1 MVTDTNYVLNRTAAT
16 AAVHFLLKK
25 EEYKLATKAEK
36 EKRVEELTEFVGNA
50 PLWMVSD
57 YRGLSVP
64 AFTELRA
71 KLREHEA
78 GITVAKNTLFRR
90 ALQAAGAD
98 DAVEM
103 FSGPSAVTVCHGDVA
118 AAAKVLWD
126 LYESD
131 ETFLIRGGVL
141 DGELIGADV
150 IAKLSSLPGRDELL
164 AQVVGGISSPI
175 TGLVYALD
183 GLLSG
188 LVYALQGR
196 LQQLDESSAG

>member
-1 MVTDTNYVLNRTAAT
+1 M
-16 AAVHFLLKK
+16 
-25 EEYKLATKAEK
+25 ATKAEK
-36 EKRVEELTEFVGNA
+36 KQRVGELADFVAGA

-64 AFTELRA
+64 AFAELRG

-90 ALQAAGAD
+90 VLETPGLES
-98 DAVEM
+98 AVEL

-126 LYESD
+126 LYSSD
-131 ETFLIRGGVL
+131 ERFVIRGGVL
-141 DGELIGADV
+141 DGEVIGTDV
-150 IAKLSSLPGRDELL
+150 IERLSSLPGRDDLL

-196 LQQLDESSAG
+196 LEQLEESSAG

>member
-1 MVTDTNYVLNRTAAT
+1 M
-16 AAVHFLLKK
+16 
-25 EEYKLATKAEK
+25 ATKAEK
-36 EKRVEELTEFVGNA
+36 EKRVEELTEFVTNA

-64 AFTELRA
+64 AFDELRN

-90 ALQAAGAD
+90 ALQATAAD

-103 FSGPSAVTVCHGDVA
+103 FSGPSAVTACHGDVA
-118 AAAKVLWD
+118 AAAKVLWN
-126 LYESD
+126 LYV
-131 ETFLIRGGVL
+131 IRGGVL
-141 DGELIGADV
+141 DGELIGTDV

-196 LQQLDESSAG
+196 LQQLEESSAG

>member
-1 MVTDTNYVLNRTAAT
+1 MVTDTNNVLNRAPAI
-16 AAVHFLLKK
+16 AGGPVFLEK
-25 EEYKLATKAEK
+25 EEDRLATKAEK
-36 EKRVEELTEFVGNA
+36 EQRVQELTEFVADA

-64 AFTELRA
+64 AFAELRA
-71 KLREHEA
+71 KLRDHEA

-90 ALQAAGAD
+90 VLEATGAEE
-98 DAVEM
+98 AVEL

-118 AAAKVLWD
+118 AAAKVLWK
-126 LYESD
+126 LYLDD
-131 ETFLIRGGVL
+131 ETFVIRGGVL
-141 DGELIGADV
+141 DGELIGNDV
-150 IAKLSSLPGRDELL
+150 IARLSSLPSRDELL
-164 AQVVGGISSPI
+164 AQVIGGVGSPI

-196 LQQLDESSAG
+196 LQQLEESSAG